1 MTTVQSVIISIVEGL
16 TEFLP
21 VSSTAHM
28 KITNPLIGVQIDSFE
43 EMFEV
48 VIQLAAI
55 LSVVTVYWKKFLD
68 FKSPKFYIKLFIAL
82 VPAIVFGF
90 LLKKHIDHALSNLT
104 FIACVMIGGGILLLF
119 VDKLFGE
126 NNIEEEGEI
135 SYKKAGIIGCFQV
148 LSILLPGLSRSAATI
163 VGGMSQKLSRRV
175 AAEFSFFLA
184 VPTMV
189 AASVKSFMD
198 TCKENYLAIHNIVP
212 IEGAEAIK
220 PTLKQ
225 TFSAEN
231 LHSLFNHH
239 NLIVF
244 GLGCIVSYTIA
255 LLSIKFFIGYLQKHG
270 FRVFGIYRIILGSVV
285 LILIYRGLI

>member
-68 FKSPKFYIKLFIAL
+68 FKSPKFYIKLIIAL
-82 VPAIVFGF
+82 IPAIIFGA
-90 LLKKHIDHALSNLT
+90 LLKKHIDSALSNLT

-119 VDKLFGE
+119 VDKLFAE
-126 NNIEEEGEI
+126 NNIEDEGEI
-135 SYKKAGIIGCFQV
+135 SYTKAGIIGCFQV

-163 VGGMSQKLSRRV
+163 VGGMSQKLSRSV

-184 VPTMV
+184 VPTMF
-189 AASVKSFMD
+189 AASIKSLWDLHKEHPAVLTD
-198 TCKENYLAIHNIVP
+198 TSNLGTLAIGSVIAY
-212 IEGAEAIK
+212 I
-220 PTLKQ
+220 
-225 TFSAEN
+225 
-231 LHSLFNHH
+231 
-239 NLIVF
+239 
-244 GLGCIVSYTIA
+244 IA

-285 LILIYRGLI
+285 LFLIFRGII